1 MAQLKLACLDTED
14 LDVVSAHV
22 QDAVV
27 KIADVQWQPGDK
39 RFMLVMNRFARDGE
53 VDKRAGTFE
62 RRRAALHFN
71 QVTAVRSSGIARDDK
86 DAVLALLALRFDEAE
101 APAGQITLVFAGG
114 GALQL
119 DVECIEAQL
128 ADLGAAW
135 ATENKP
141 EHDLDEA

>member
-1 MAQLKLACLDTED
+1 MTQLKLAGLDTED
-14 LDVVSAHV
+14 LDIISAHV

-27 KIADVQWQPGDK
+27 KLADIRWLSGDK
-39 RFMLVMNRFARDGE
+39 CFVLVMNRFARDGE
-53 VDKRAGTFE
+53 ADARAGTFE

-71 QVTAVRSSGIARDDK
+71 QVTAVRSTGIARDNK
-86 DAVLALLALRFDEAE
+86 DAVMALLAVRFDEAE

-119 DVECIEAQL
+119 DVDCIEAQL
-128 ADLGAAW
+128 TDLGAAW

-141 EHDLDEA
+141 EHDLDDA

>member
-1 MAQLKLACLDTED
+1 MTQLKLAGLDTED
-14 LDVVSAHV
+14 LDILSAHV

-27 KIADVQWQPGDK
+27 KLADMRWLAGDK
-39 RFMLVMNRFARDGE
+39 RFVLVMNRFARDGE
-53 VDKRAGTFE
+53 IDERAGTFE
-62 RRRAALHFN
+62 RRRSALHFN
-71 QVTAVRSSGIARDDK
+71 RVTAVRSIGIARDNK

-135 ATENKP
+135 ATQNKP
-141 EHDLDEA
+141 EHDLDD

>member
-1 MAQLKLACLDTED
+1 MTQLKLACLDTED
-14 LDVVSAHV
+14 LDVVSAHI

-27 KIADVQWQPGDK
+27 KIADVEWQPGDK
-39 RFMLVMNRFARDGE
+39 RFMLVMNRFARDGQFDE
-53 VDKRAGTFE
+53 RAGTFE

-71 QVTAVRSSGIARDDK
+71 RVTGVRSSGIPRDDK

-135 ATENKP
+135 ATQNKP
-141 EHDLDEA
+141 EHDLDD